1 MVQEPGLMEDE
12 KFDPKAYW
20 DAVVKQKEHEI
31 KTYFHEEAVVCW
43 HNTNEKFN
51 VEEFIRANCEY
62 PGTWNCKFDRIEK
75 LDSQYITVVHV
86 FAIGGAPSFHAISFI
101 RVLDEKIESIDEY
114 WSEDGEIP
122 GWRIEKKIGSKIK

>member
-1 MVQEPGLMEDE
+1 MVQEPGLKEDN

-20 DAVVKQKEHEI
+20 EAVVKQKEHEI
-31 KTYFHEEAVVCW
+31 RTYFHETAVVCW

-62 PGTWNCKFDRIEK
+62 PGIWDLKIDRLEK
-75 LDSQYITVVHV
+75 LDSLYITVVHV
-86 FAIGGAPSFHAISFI
+86 FDLERTISLHAISFI